1 MERVY
6 SRTHRRVQKLVADAG
21 YESEENYSYLENNSQ
36 AACIKTTDYEQRK
49 KRKYKENIYRADRL
63 PYDEATDSYVCPGG
77 KLLLFAYE
85 MHGTSASGYK
95 TTSKVY
101 RCESSCTG
109 CPHREK
115 CFYSKS
121 RTNKIK
127 GYVLC
132 DSELELHNKKYTV
145 YKNVRSRM
153 PYGKMIVSDTY
164 QIQSPIDLINLE
176 MLYAVTHDMT
186 ITKCKN
192 CGKYF
197 VARNAGT
204 QYCDRVF
211 MAERT
216 CRQLGAKKSF
226 NENLKTDEA
235 LLLYEKT
242 YQATYYKTRRANSQ
256 KELNALGKRLDKLK
270 NYRLMYKRGEISAEE
285 FLEILEYK
293 NV

>member
-1 MERVY
+1 MNIKVEFLGEKIILYTENDPHEYALGTITCMMAEGEWKALLNFLDIERNY
-6 SRTHRRVQKLVADAG
+6 KKLETYARNFLD
-21 YESEENYSYLENNSQ
+21 
-36 AACIKTTDYEQRK
+36 
-49 KRKYKENIYRADRL
+49 
-63 PYDEATDSYVCPGG
+63 
-77 KLLLFAYE
+77 
-85 MHGTSASGYK
+85 
-95 TTSKVY
+95 
-101 RCESSCTG
+101 
-109 CPHREK
+109 K

-145 YKNVRSRM
+145 YKNVSGRM

-197 VARNAGT
+197 VARNAGA

-226 NENLKTDEA
+226 NENLKLDVA

-242 YQATYYKTRRANSQ
+242 YQATYYKTRKAKSQ
-256 KELNALGKRLDKLK
+256 KELNALGARLDELK
-270 NYRLMYKRGEISAEE
+270 NWRVKYKNGEVTEQEFVE
-285 FLEILEYK
+285 FLK
-293 NV
+293 R